1 MEEEK
6 KTPESEVTETSEKSE
21 GNKADLVAKALKRQ
35 RIIIGSLATVVAV
48 GAVGVFGYVNGW
60 FGSHEPDQKVSADID
75 PNADDWDG
83 SVPEAPKGNAKAEN
97 IKLPGY
103 PKIYLPA
110 GQTDVE
116 ATLGNPEGNP
126 CFFKYKL
133 VLKDTGEVLY
143 ESKQVPP
150 GEAIARLTLN
160 RALDAGEYPAVLQI
174 ETANIATQEAMNG
187 ANMETVLVVE

>member
-1 MEEEK
+1 MEENKK
-6 KTPESEVTETSEKSE
+6 KTESEAVEKQEES
-21 GNKADLVAKALKRQ
+21 GDKKVDLVAKALKRQ

-48 GAVGVFGYVNGW
+48 GAVGTFGYLNGW
-60 FGSHEPDQKVSADID
+60 FGNHQPDQKVSADID

-110 GQTDVE
+110 GQTEVE
-116 ATLGNPEGNP
+116 MTLGNPEGNP
-126 CFFKYKL
+126 CFFEYTL
-133 VLKDTGEVLY
+133 VLKDTEEVLY

-150 GEAIARLTLN
+150 GEAIARATLN
-160 RALDAGEYPAVLQI
+160 RALEAGEYPAVLQI
-174 ETANIATQEAMNG
+174 KTANIATQEAMNG

>member
-6 KTPESEVTETSEKSE
+6 KTSESEATQKTEGTDSRSAE
-21 GNKADLVAKALKRQ
+21 LIAKALKRQ

-48 GAVGVFGYVNGW
+48 GAVGTFGYINGW
-60 FGSHEPDQKVSADID
+60 FGNHEPAQKVAADID

-110 GQTDVE
+110 GQTEVE
-116 ATLGNPEGNP
+116 MTLGNPEGNP
-126 CFFKYKL
+126 CFFEYTL
-133 VLKDTGEVLY
+133 VLKDTDEVLY

-150 GEAIARLTLN
+150 GEAIAKATLN
-160 RALDAGEYPAVLQI
+160 RALEAGEYPAVLQI
-174 ETANIATQEAMNG
+174 KTANIATQEAMNG